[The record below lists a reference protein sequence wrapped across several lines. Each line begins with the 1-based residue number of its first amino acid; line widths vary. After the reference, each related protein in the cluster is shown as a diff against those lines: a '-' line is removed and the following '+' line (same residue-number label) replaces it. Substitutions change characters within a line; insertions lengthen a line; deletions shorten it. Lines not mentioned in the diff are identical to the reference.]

1 MGVLASVLVGYI
13 PAPRLWFVSKS
24 CHVSRARACTLLGK
38 MAAATPSPLKRSRRA
53 EANEAPP
60 VPDVGQA
67 WGADF
72 VAGAAA
78 ELRDDQLVGVPIRFI
93 YDLET
98 FIGLLDRQT
107 LSAFCRKLEALNYKS
122 STMKQICLG
131 LLWHAVS
138 LLSPLLSRLSRAGFS

>member
-53 EANEAPP
+53 AANEAPP

-78 ELRDDQLVGVPIRFI
+78 ELRDDQLV
-93 YDLET
+93 
-98 FIGLLDRQT
+98 
-107 LSAFCRKLEALNYKS
+107 
-122 STMKQICLG
+122 
-131 LLWHAVS
+131 
-138 LLSPLLSRLSRAGFS
+138 PLCPGMQPAPKA